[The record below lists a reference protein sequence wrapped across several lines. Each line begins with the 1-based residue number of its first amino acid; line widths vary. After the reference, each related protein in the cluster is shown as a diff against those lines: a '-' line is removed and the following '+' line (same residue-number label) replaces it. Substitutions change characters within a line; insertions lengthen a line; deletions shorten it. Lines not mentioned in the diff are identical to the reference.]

1 MTAETIV
8 ASDTELL
15 PHVVAAVRAA
25 GDRLREQYS
34 TAARPDTRAAMYQA
48 GRAIEAESRAIL
60 EAALTRAR
68 PGARWAGEEEE
79 DSGAPLPDGEWWVA
93 DGAEG
98 GVNFV
103 HGLPEWAVSA
113 ILIRDN
119 EPVLAV
125 VYQPVGDLT
134 YTAVRG
140 GGAQRN
146 GEPLTTSAKISL
158 DAAIATMSQ
167 ADGGPEQNRRTAAS
181 IEAMLGRALLVRN
194 TIPTTFPL
202 LAIAAGHYD
211 LFWQYQPDLPGVAA
225 GSLLVTEAGGIATDL
240 RGQPWRPGAPDV
252 LISAPGLHAAAL
264 DVLASAATA
273 IPTATVTA

>member
-1 MTAETIV
+1 MTTETTVAPDAEL
-8 ASDTELL
+8 SRLL
-15 PHVVAAVRAA
+15 PQVVAAVHTA
-25 GDRLREQYS
+25 GDRLHEHYDPH
-34 TAARPDTRAAMYQA
+34 ARPDSRAAMYQA
-48 GRAIEAESRAIL
+48 GMAIEADSRAVL
-60 EAALTRAR
+60 QAALTEAR
-68 PGARWAGEEEE
+68 PAARWAGDAEE
-79 DSGAPLPDGEWWVA
+79 DSGEALPPGEWWVA

-103 HGLPEWAVSA
+103 HGLPEWAVST

-125 VYQPVGDLT
+125 VYQPAGDLT
-134 YTAVRG
+134 WTALRG
-140 GGAQRN
+140 GGARLN
-146 GEPLTTSAKISL
+146 GQQLHTSAKTTL

-167 ADGGPEQNRRTAAS
+167 ANGGPDQNRQTAAS
-181 IEAMLGRALLVRN
+181 IEAMLGEALLVRN

-202 LAIAAGHYD
+202 LAVAAGHYD

-264 DVLASAATA
+264 AVLTPATPA
-273 IPTATVTA
+273 KS